1 MAKKS
6 KVKIDFYELRDNL
19 KVPQI
24 CANCGNASSSL
35 TPGYNLKISRVRM
48 KNHNQKLTR
57 STTIQVPLCDQ
68 CQQLSQQNQQA
79 REEFKKSTL
88 YKSLSWGMG
97 VGGLLLAAGF
107 ILPAIWPDIAMG
119 TFIGVALLGLILLV
133 GGFFARDIA
142 ADNQANK
149 GANFQQ
155 AIDYGDTTR
164 FPSRDFAH
172 KFAEIN
178 GFRFVG

>member
-24 CANCGNASSSL
+24 CGNCGNASSPL
-35 TPGYNLKISRVRM
+35 TPGYTLKISRAKM

-57 STTIQVPLCDQ
+57 SSYIQVPLCDQ
-68 CQQLSQQNQQA
+68 CQQLSQQNQKA
-79 REEFKKSTL
+79 REEFKKSTI

-97 VGGLLLAAGF
+97 VGGLLLVVGS
-107 ILPAIWPDIAMG
+107 ILPAIWPNIAMG
-119 TFIGVALLGLILLV
+119 TFIGVALLGLVLLV
-133 GGFFARDIA
+133 GSFFARGIA
-142 ADNQANK
+142 ADKQANK
-149 GANFQQ
+149 RANYEQ
-155 AIDYGDTTR
+155 AFDYGDTTQ
-164 FPSRDFAH
+164 FPSRDFAR

-178 GFRFVG
+178 GFRFIG